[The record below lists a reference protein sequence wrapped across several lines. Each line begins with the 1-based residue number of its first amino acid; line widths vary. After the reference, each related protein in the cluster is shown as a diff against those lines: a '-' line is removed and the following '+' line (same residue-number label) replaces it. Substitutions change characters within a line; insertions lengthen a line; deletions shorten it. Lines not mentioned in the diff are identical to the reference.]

1 MDLSVAYGHAL
12 AVREASLEIYEDE
25 IVGIIGAN
33 GAGKSTLLKTVLGIL
48 RPLRGSITFLGGDI
62 TQKPTEKIVRSGL
75 TLVPEGRGILPS
87 MTVMENLELG
97 GYHRRQEIKA
107 SLHLI
112 FEQFPILSERRN
124 QMANKLSGGEQ
135 QMLSI
140 ARALMSSPRLLL
152 MDEPS
157 LGLAPRLVDEVF
169 NILVTLKKNGYAIL
183 LAEQN
188 ARKVL
193 QFADRVYVFETGRI
207 VSEGHPRELA
217 KDQTLMRA
225 YIGGTVVSL

>member
-1 MDLSVAYGHAL
+1 MAYGHAL
-12 AVREASLEIYEDE
+12 AVREASLEVYGDE

-33 GAGKSTLLKTVLGIL
+33 GAGKSTLLKTVLGIH

-112 FEQFPILSERRN
+112 FEQFPILFERRN

-140 ARALMSSPRLLL
+140 ARALMSSPKLLL

-169 NILVTLKKNGYAIL
+169 KILVTLKENGYAIL

-207 VSEGHPRELA
+207 VSEGHPRDLA
-217 KDQTLMRA
+217 NDQTLIRA
-225 YIGGTVVSL
+225 YVGGTVVSL